1 MKRLE
6 IHDAV
11 MLSSWEEVDKIKLS
25 TITRRDED
33 TATLDGIIVKGYEM
47 KYNTTNENG
56 ERYAAGC
63 VDKFINDY
71 FVSNKLNVPMDV
83 MHGCRFEDLVGRVLL
98 IESNSV
104 GFYIVG
110 YIPRT
115 APRFD
120 EIRNALKE
128 GMLQGFSKCGYTT
141 DYDFIYKKDGSF
153 DYMLIKEIAICSVS
167 LVSTPAN
174 RIGFEKVAE
183 VQNSTAFV
191 CRKMADVEDAKKVR
205 TFAQKFFKNKNV

>member
-6 IHDAV
+6 LTDSV
-11 MLSSWEEVDKIKLS
+11 MLSSWEDVDKVQMS
-25 TITRRDED
+25 TITKRDTD

-63 VDKFINDY
+63 VDKFINEY
-71 FVSNKLNVPMDV
+71 FVANDLNVPIDV
-83 MHGCRFEDLVGRVLL
+83 MHGSRFEDLVGRVLL

-115 APRFD
+115 APRFAD
-120 EIRNALKE
+120 IRNALKE
-128 GMLQGFSKCGYTT
+128 GLLQGFSKCGYTT

-191 CRKMADVEDAKKVR
+191 CAQMAGAEDNKKSR
-205 TFAQKFFKNKNV
+205 TFAEKFFSKQ

>member
-6 IHDAV
+6 LIDSV
-11 MLSSWEEVDKIKLS
+11 MLSSWEDVDNVRMS
-25 TITRRDED
+25 TITKRDSD

-71 FVSNKLNVPMDV
+71 FVANDLNVPMDV

-115 APRFD
+115 APRFT
-120 EIRNALKE
+120 EIRNALNE
-128 GMLQGFSKCGYTT
+128 GLLQGFSKSGYTT

-153 DYMLIKEIAICSVS
+153 DYMLIKEIAISSVS

-191 CRKMADVEDAKKVR
+191 CAQMARGDDNKKSR
-205 TFAQKFFKNKNV
+205 TFAEKFFIKQ

>member
-1 MKRLE
+1 MKKLKVT
-6 IHDAV
+6 DSV
-11 MLSSWEEVDKIKLS
+11 MLSSWEEVDKVQMS
-25 TITRRDED
+25 TITKRDTD

-56 ERYAAGC
+56 ERYAVGC
-63 VDKFINDY
+63 VDKFINDN
-71 FVSNKLNVPMDV
+71 FVANDLNVPIDV
-83 MHGCRFEDLVGRVLL
+83 MHGYRFEDLVGRVLL

-115 APRFD
+115 APRFTD
-120 EIRNALKE
+120 IRNALKE
-128 GMLQGFSKCGYTT
+128 GLLQGFSKYGYTT
-141 DYDFIYKKDGSF
+141 DYDYIYKKDGSF
-153 DYMLIKEIAICSVS
+153 DYILIKEMAICSVS

-191 CRKMADVEDAKKVR
+191 CAQMAQSEDVKKNR
-205 TFAQKFFKNKNV
+205 TFAERFFSKK

>member
-1 MKRLE
+1 MKKLT
-6 IHDAV
+6 ISDAV
-11 MLSSWEEVDKIKLS
+11 MLSSWEEVDKVKLS
-25 TITRRDED
+25 TITKRDED

-47 KYNTTNENG
+47 KYNVTNENG
-56 ERYAAGC
+56 ERYAQGC
-63 VDKFINDY
+63 VDKYINDY
-71 FVSNKLNVPMDV
+71 FVSNKLNVPVDV
-83 MHGCRFEDLVGRVLL
+83 MHGERFEDLIGRVLL
-98 IESNSV
+98 IESNGV

-115 APRFD
+115 APRF
-120 EIRNALKE
+120 EQIKNALKE
-128 GMLQGFSKCGYTT
+128 GLLQGFSKCGYTT

-191 CRKMADVEDAKKVR
+191 CAQMAQAEDNKKSR
-205 TFAQKFFKNKNV
+205 TFAEKFFSKQ

>member
-6 IHDAV
+6 LNDSV
-11 MLSSWEEVDKIKLS
+11 MLSSWEEVDKVQMS
-25 TITRRDED
+25 TITKRDTD

-71 FVSNKLNVPMDV
+71 FVANDLNVPIDV
-83 MHGCRFEDLVGRVLL
+83 MHGSRFEDLVGRVLL

-115 APRFD
+115 APRFTD
-120 EIRNALKE
+120 IRNALKE
-128 GMLQGFSKCGYTT
+128 GLLQGFSKCGYTT
-141 DYDFIYKKDGSF
+141 DYDFTYKKDGSF

-191 CRKMADVEDAKKVR
+191 CAQMAQAEDNKKSR
-205 TFAQKFFKNKNV
+205 TFAEKFFSKQ

>member
-6 IHDAV
+6 LTDSV
-11 MLSSWEEVDKIKLS
+11 MLSSWEEVDKVKMS
-25 TITRRDED
+25 AITKRDTD

-71 FVSNKLNVPMDV
+71 FVANDLNVPIDV

-115 APRFD
+115 APRF
-120 EIRNALKE
+120 EQIKNALKE
-128 GMLQGFSKCGYTT
+128 GLLQGFSKCGYTT

-153 DYMLIKEIAICSVS
+153 DYMLIKETAICSVS

-174 RIGFEKVAE
+174 RIGFDKVAE

-191 CRKMADVEDAKKVR
+191 CAQMALAEDNKKSR
-205 TFAQKFFKNKNV
+205 TFAEKFFSKQ